1 MKRLVAT
8 FLLLGLAA
16 AACGGEADEDTTTQA
31 TQAPETTAAAEA
43 PTTTAAPAPPAEE
56 PMMGTLAT
64 VMDRGMLRCGV
75 STGAIGFSEPQDDG
89 SYSGFDADFCRAV
102 AAVVF
107 GDSDA
112 VEFVGLT
119 AAERFNALTTGEVD
133 VLFRNTTWTQSR
145 DSEIGG
151 DFGPTTFYDGQQIMG
166 KAEFGFDDSST
177 LADVDG
183 ARLCTNAGTTTE
195 KNITE
200 GAREVG
206 AQIEL
211 VTVEAFAEAMELFRA
226 GSCDL
231 VTTDGSGLFGERHS
245 AVGNDEISEGEWII
259 FPTTPISKEP
269 LGPMYRQN
277 DSEWAD
283 VVNWTVFALIIADEK
298 GVTSANVDDMADEPS
313 DPEVR
318 RLLGAGEDEVQS
330 ELGISPDA
338 FANAIRQVGNYD
350 EIYTRNLADL
360 GFTRAGSAN
369 ARWTEGGLVYAP
381 PAR

>member
-16 AACGGEADEDTTTQA
+16 AACGGEADDGTTTQA
-31 TQAPETTAAAEA
+31 TQPAETTAAAEET
-43 PTTTAAPAPPAEE
+43 TTTAAPAPPAEE

-89 SYSGFDADFCRAV
+89 SYNGFDADFCRAV

-245 AVGNDEISEGEWII
+245 AVGNGEISEGEWII

-313 DPEVR
+313 DPEVG

-338 FANAIRQVGNYD
+338 FANAIRQVAKSA

>member
-1 MKRLVAT
+1 MMKRLAT
-8 FLLLGLAA
+8 TALLLGLAA
-16 AACGGEADEDTTTQA
+16 AACGGEAEETTTQA
-31 TQAPETTAAAEA
+31 TAAPAAAEET
-43 PTTTAAPAPPAEE
+43 TTTAAPAAPPAEE

-64 VMDRGMLRCGV
+64 VTDRGMLRCGV

-89 SYSGFDADFCRAV
+89 SYNGFDADFCRAV

-107 GDSDA
+107 GDSNA

-166 KAEFGFDDSST
+166 KAEFGFDDAST

-206 AQIEL
+206 ASIEL
-211 VTVEAFAEAMELFRA
+211 VTVEAFPEAMELFRA

-231 VTTDGSGLFGERHS
+231 VTTDGSGLFGERFA
-245 AVGNDEISEGEWII
+245 AVTDGDISEGEWII

-283 VVNWTVFALIIADEK
+283 VINWTVFALIIADEK
-298 GVTSANVDDMADEPS
+298 GVTSANIDEMAADPS
-313 DPEVR
+313 DPEVG
-318 RLLGAGEDEVQS
+318 RLLGVSDDEVQS
-330 ELGISPDA
+330 DLGIAPDA

>member
-1 MKRLVAT
+1 MMKRLAT
-8 FLLLGLAA
+8 TALLLGLAA
-16 AACGGEADEDTTTQA
+16 AACGGEAADETTTP
-31 TQAPETTAAAEA
+31 TTAPAAAEET
-43 PTTTAAPAPPAEE
+43 TTTAAPAAPPAEE
-56 PMMGTLAT
+56 PMMSTLAAVT
-64 VMDRGMLRCGV
+64 DRGMLRCGV
-75 STGAIGFSEPQDDG
+75 STSARGFAEPQDDG
-89 SYSGFDADFCRAV
+89 SYNGFDADFCRAV

-107 GDSDA
+107 GDSNA

-166 KAEFGFDDSST
+166 KAEFGFDDAST

-206 AQIEL
+206 ASIEL
-211 VTVEAFAEAMELFRA
+211 VTVEAFPEAMELFRA

-231 VTTDGSGLFGERHS
+231 VTTDGSGLFGERFA
-245 AVGNDEISEGEWII
+245 AVTDGDISEGEWII

-283 VVNWTVFALIIADEK
+283 VINWTVFALIIADEK
-298 GVTSANVDDMADEPS
+298 GVTSANIDEMAADPS
-313 DPEVR
+313 DPEVG
-318 RLLGAGEDEVQS
+318 RLLGVSDDEVQS
-330 ELGISPDA
+330 DLGIAPDA